1 MTKVNRYIYTGWL
14 TALLVGWGCLL
25 TACSDHTEA
34 EPEQPEVQTGEPLR
48 LAAMTRTDTDNTN
61 DPMAGKIVNLFLVSQ
76 QENFNP
82 ESGSVTY
89 NGKDDTTS
97 DINWHTAPLMVKPG
111 RDYFIFGF
119 MPAPALLDPDPKPVP
134 SVSDIDATHATMTI
148 TNLPA
153 VSDKDYC
160 IVTGVKAGRVTDGSI
175 AAGSFGY
182 HAPEDTDQGYDV
194 SLLVDHVYAAVEF
207 RIVIDAEYN
216 QLRTIKPRQM
226 VLKSIGRTT
235 LNVEIPLAMNSTGT
249 NPISDMEYTITDSEE
264 GSVTLYAKSENESVA
279 LQENDDNAIVIK
291 GYFAVPQGYAQGMYV
306 ESTYDV
312 YDKKGN
318 MIDKERVAINSLKS
332 ILSNLQRGQKKVV
345 YLKVNPSYLYILSN
359 DDVDK

>member
-1 MTKVNRYIYTGWL
+1 
-14 TALLVGWGCLL
+14 L

-48 LAAMTRTDTDNTN
+48 LAALTRTDTDNAS

-76 QENFNP
+76 QENYP
-82 ESGSVTY
+82 QESGSVTY

-97 DINWHTAPLMVKPG
+97 DIVWNPAPLMVKPG

-119 MPAPALLDPDPKPVP
+119 MPAPALLDPEPKPVP

-160 IVTGVKAGRVTDGSI
+160 IVTGVKAGRVTGSI

-226 VLKSIGRTT
+226 VLNSIGRTALT
-235 LNVEIPLAMNSTGT
+235 VDISLAMNSTGT
-249 NPISDMEYTITDSEE
+249 NPISDMDYDITDTRE
-264 GSVTLYAKSENESVA
+264 GSVTLYAKSESESVA
-279 LQENDDNAIVIK
+279 LQENDDDAIVIK
-291 GYFAVPQGYAQGMYV
+291 GYFAVPDGYAQGMYV

-318 MIDKERVAINSLKS
+318 MIDEGRVAINSLKS

-345 YLKVNPSYLYILSN
+345 YLTVNPSYLYILSN

>member
-1 MTKVNRYIYTGWL
+1 MKVDRYIYTGWL

-48 LAAMTRTDTDNTN
+48 LAALTRTDTDNAS

-76 QENFNP
+76 QESYP
-82 ESGSVTY
+82 QEPGSVIY
-89 NGKDDTTS
+89 NGKEDTTS
-97 DINWHTAPLMVKPG
+97 DIVWKTEPLMVKPG

-119 MPAPALLDPDPKPVP
+119 MPAPADTDPDPKPVP
-134 SVSDIDATHATMTI
+134 SVSVTDATHASMTI

-182 HAPEDTDQGYDV
+182 HAPENTDLGYDV

-216 QLRTIKPRQM
+216 QLRTIKPRTM
-226 VLKSIGRTT
+226 VLKCQGRTALT
-235 LNVEIPLAMNSTGT
+235 VGIPLAM
-249 NPISDMEYTITDSEE
+249 
-264 GSVTLYAKSENESVA
+264 V
-279 LQENDDNAIVIK
+279 Q
-291 GYFAVPQGYAQGMYV
+291 
-306 ESTYDV
+306 
-312 YDKKGN
+312 
-318 MIDKERVAINSLKS
+318 
-332 ILSNLQRGQKKVV
+332 ILA
-345 YLKVNPSYLYILSN
+345 
-359 DDVDK
+359 